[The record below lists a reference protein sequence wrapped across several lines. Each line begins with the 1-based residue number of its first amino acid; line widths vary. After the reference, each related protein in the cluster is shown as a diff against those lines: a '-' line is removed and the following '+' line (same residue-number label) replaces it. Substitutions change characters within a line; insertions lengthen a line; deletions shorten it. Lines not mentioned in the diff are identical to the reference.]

1 VSPGFPI
8 DLETSMQE
16 LGIPAWI
23 WLNAGVLIVASAIVW
38 IKLSMS
44 RKPEQLTKLADGTA
58 TAYRPV
64 SAP

>member
-1 VSPGFPI
+1 
-8 DLETSMQE
+8 MQE
-16 LGIPAWI
+16 LGIPTWV
-23 WLNAGVLIVASAIVW
+23 WLNAGILVVASATVW

-44 RKPEQLTKLADGTA
+44 RKPEQLTERAGGTA

>member
-1 VSPGFPI
+1 
-8 DLETSMQE
+8 MQE
-16 LGIPAWI
+16 LGIPTWI
-23 WLNAGVLIVASAIVW
+23 WLNAGILVVASATVW